1 LEEEIVTHKDR
12 VTELDGLSK
21 SFKEQE
27 HFMADDLVERARLIG
42 HRYKNLSEPCDIR
55 RSNLEETLMLHQF
68 YLDVEYELLWIHEKM
83 PTAQSTD
90 LGSTLTA
97 VQNLVKK
104 HQVR

>member
-1 LEEEIVTHKDR
+1 
-12 VTELDGLSK
+12 
-21 SFKEQE
+21 
-27 HFMADDLVERARLIG
+27 
-42 HRYKNLSEPCDIR
+42 
-55 RSNLEETLMLHQF
+55 MLHQF